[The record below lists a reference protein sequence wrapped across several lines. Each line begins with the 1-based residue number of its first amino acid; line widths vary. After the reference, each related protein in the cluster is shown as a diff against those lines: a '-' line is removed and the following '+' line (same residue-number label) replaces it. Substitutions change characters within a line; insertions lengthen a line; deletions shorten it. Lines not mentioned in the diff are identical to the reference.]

1 MTTPITPSPN
11 SHSPNSHNSTNTSSF
26 VTDNVVTSTAN
37 IRCDSKGIK
46 IPLSVL
52 ITVPFLLSTFSIVG
66 LISWLTFRNGHDA
79 VANLSNQ
86 LHRKVTEQ
94 VQDRLYSYLELPYK
108 INQLNASSID
118 LEKLDKDDE
127 QKVQTQ
133 FWKQLQ
139 DFPHISNIY
148 IATASGQYLGARRIR
163 NRFAVENTTTTFMT
177 DELGRPQ
184 NLLMAKN
191 RMNFIE
197 RPWYKTVVE
206 TKQSV
211 WSEVYTDFITKEP
224 AITAIRPIYSANGQL
239 QGVLGVSMRL
249 GDINRFLQ
257 KSKVSERGQTFIVE
271 PSGKLIATSSLEST
285 IAAQNNQDQ
294 DKPNNPKNR
303 SERILAT
310 DSPDQL
316 TRTVAEWLKSEP
328 VKTDDK
334 ILQSMLQ
341 FNGEAQFLQVAKLQ
355 NDSQLNGLNWR
366 IVVVVPASEFMSQIK
381 ESTASTLM
389 LCLLA
394 LSLTTILGILAA
406 RWMSRPITQLS
417 FASQS
422 IANGNLNQK
431 VEYSCVVKELAIL
444 ATSFNQMSREM
455 KKSHTRLE
463 EYSQLLVQKVD
474 ERTQALQQ
482 EILEHEMTE
491 AALRESEEKFA
502 KAFRSSPDGMAL
514 LSTETNQHV
523 DVNDKWT
530 EITGYSREEAI
541 GAAPSDL
548 NLWWDLR
555 ERDRVLEILKAE
567 GRVLNFEATFVTKWG
582 KKITG
587 LVSSECIEFGGK
599 VFAIYA
605 IKDISDRKQIE
616 ENIKESEKKY
626 RDLVESANCIILRWD
641 TQGNICFLNDYG
653 LKFFDYELNEI
664 IGSYVLDTIVSAQSV
679 TGEDLRNMIDEICRS
694 PEKYQLN
701 ENENICKDGR
711 RVWVTWSNKPIYND
725 QGELIEILSVGTDI
739 TDRKLAEK
747 ELQAA
752 KEIADMANRAKSEF
766 LANMSHELRTPLNG
780 ILGYA
785 QILKRTDDIDKHRSG
800 LEIIQRSGEHL
811 LTLLNDILDLSK
823 IEAKKLELNPSEFEL
838 PKLLQSITDMFQLQV
853 REKDVEL
860 VYQPLT
866 PIPTIIYGDE
876 KRLRQVLLNLLGNAV
891 KFTDR
896 GKVSFCVSA
905 QSCDSSSINAMNDR
919 NHTQNHTQNHR
930 IRFAIT
936 DTGVGIDPDKL
947 EDIFLPFQQVGD
959 RARHYSGT
967 GLGLPI
973 CQKIVEM
980 MGGKLQVESKVNQG
994 STFAF
999 AVELIEVTNLNTSPP
1014 IDSRTVIGYLG
1025 DRRKVLIVDDKIE
1038 NRMVLRDLLTPLGFI
1053 VAEAIN
1059 GYDCINQAQ
1068 IFEPDLILLDMV
1080 MPELDG
1086 HETTKHLRQLP
1097 MFQKTAIVMV
1107 SASAFNQD
1115 RELSLEMGCNA
1126 FITKPVHP
1134 DALFH
1139 NVRSLLNLE
1148 WKYEDLDITD
1158 ISANNSINSVSSSG
1172 TISATRRFDGNRPPD
1187 AIAQPLIFPANS
1199 ILEKLIQLA
1208 RMGDILAIQ
1217 EEVMLLQETEP
1228 IFRPFASQVLDYAL
1242 NFQIKRIREFL
1253 ESQHQEAL
1261 V

>member
-1 MTTPITPSPN
+1 
-11 SHSPNSHNSTNTSSF
+11 
-26 VTDNVVTSTAN
+26 
-37 IRCDSKGIK
+37 
-46 IPLSVL
+46 
-52 ITVPFLLSTFSIVG
+52 VG
-66 LISWLTFRNGHDA
+66 LISWLTLRNSHDA

-108 INQLNASSID
+108 INQFNASSID
-118 LEKLDKDDE
+118 LEKLNTDDE
-127 QKVQTQ
+127 QKIQTQ

-148 IATASGQYLGARRIR
+148 VANVSGEYLGARRIK
-163 NRFAVENTTTTFMT
+163 NQFAVENTTTTFMT

-191 RMNFIE
+191 RMKFTD
-197 RPWYKTVVE
+197 RSWYKTVME

-211 WSEVYTDFITKEP
+211 WSEVYTDPITKEP
-224 AITAIRPIYSANGQL
+224 AITAIKPIYNANGEI

-249 GDINRFLQ
+249 GDINHFLQ

-271 PSGKLIATSSLEST
+271 PSGKLIATSNLEST
-285 IAAQNNQDQ
+285 IVVPNNPNQNNQNN
-294 DKPNNPKNR
+294 KPN
-303 SERILAT
+303 RILAT

-328 VKTDDK
+328 VETNDK
-334 ILQSMLQ
+334 ILQSILR
-341 FNGEAQFLQVAKLQ
+341 FNGELQFLQVAKLQ
-355 NDSQLNGLNWR
+355 NNSQLNGLNWR

-394 LSLTTILGILAA
+394 LSLTTIFGIISA

-417 FASQS
+417 LASQS

-455 KKSHTRLE
+455 QKSHTRLE

-514 LSTETNQHV
+514 LSTEAHQHV

-548 NLWWDLR
+548 NLWWDLQ
-555 ERDRVLEILKAE
+555 ERDRVLEILKTE

-582 KKITG
+582 KKIIG

-653 LKFFDYELNEI
+653 LKFFGYELNEI
-664 IGSYVLDTIVSAQSV
+664 IGSYVLNTIVSAQSV
-679 TGEDLRNMIDEICRS
+679 TGEDLRYMIDEICRI

-785 QILKRTDDIDKHRSG
+785 QILKRTDDIHKHRSG

-866 PIPTIIYGDE
+866 SIPTIIYGDE

-905 QSCDSSSINAMNDR
+905 QACEPSSINAMTD
-919 NHTQNHTQNHR
+919 QNQAQNYK

-959 RARHYSGT
+959 RARRYSGT

-980 MGGKLQVESKVNQG
+980 MGGKLQVESAVNQG

-999 AVELIEVTNLNTSPP
+999 EVELMEVPNLNAPSS
-1014 IDSRTVIGYLG
+1014 IDSRTITGYLG
-1025 DRRKVLIVDDKIE
+1025 DRRKILIVDDKTE
-1038 NRMVLRDLLTPLGFI
+1038 NRMVLRDLLTPLGFT

-1086 HETTKHLRQLP
+1086 HETTKRLRQLP

-1115 RELSLEMGCNA
+1115 RQLSLEVGCNA
-1126 FITKPVHP
+1126 FITKPIHP
-1134 DALFH
+1134 DALFY
-1139 NVRSLLNLE
+1139 NMRSLLNLE
-1148 WKYEDLDITD
+1148 WQYEDLDITD
-1158 ISANNSINSVSSSG
+1158 ISTVIL
-1172 TISATRRFDGNRPPD
+1172 TTRGFDGNHPPD
-1187 AIAQPLIFPANS
+1187 AIAQPLIFPSSS
-1199 ILEKLIQLA
+1199 ILEKLLQLA

-1217 EEVMLLQETEP
+1217 DEVMLLQETEP
-1228 IFRPFASQVLDYAL
+1228 IFRPFANQVLDYAL

-1253 ESQHQEAL
+1253 ESQQQEIL
-1261 V
+1261 VYSNVRDS